1 MGDNGLAEQLWE
13 AVEDGDEA
21 NVRRL
26 LKKGA
31 NPNYTSSYNPS
42 SARYTSRQDA
52 SVLMVSCHKGSKAI
66 VQVKVVSISTKLMK

>member
-1 MGDNGLAEQLWE
+1 MCILVKTMGDNGLAEQLWE

-42 SARYTSRQDA
+42 SA
-52 SVLMVSCHKGSKAI
+52 VSGSTI
-66 VQVKVVSISTKLMK
+66 QLWLL